1 VGFVASVKAVAYREA
16 VWFRRFLADYAIA
29 WIMPLLFALGMIFLP
44 ASVSGVSNV
53 VSRLS
58 SFVGHHLSL
67 EQAIV
72 FSVCLSSVVT
82 VVAVVVGDMSQTIIS
97 EVKMLGALDMV
108 LMSTSVTTYFAAV
121 AVVRPVIL
129 TLASTLYLLP
139 PLAMIDGVDG
149 LAIYVQCLA
158 ALLVSGIAL
167 GIYTTAISL
176 PIAFFTRVSR
186 PWILANLLVP
196 AILAGTG
203 IYIPV
208 SMVPAILRLI
218 ASSSP
223 SIEMCRTLQ
232 IIAIYSSLGRALHE
246 LGLIA
251 ALLAIYVA
259 IACGVGHVCD
269 VGARK

>member
-1 VGFVASVKAVAYREA
+1 VGFIASVKAVAYREA

-44 ASVSGVSNV
+44 ASVSGLSNV

-58 SFVGHHLSL
+58 AFVGKHLTL

-97 EVKMLGALDMV
+97 EVKILGALDTI

-121 AVVRPVIL
+121 AVVRPLIL

-139 PLAMIDGVDG
+139 PLAMVEG
-149 LAIYVQCLA
+149 LHGLVIYVQCLA
-158 ALLVSGIAL
+158 ALLISGIAL
-167 GIYTTAISL
+167 GLYTTALSL
-176 PIAFFTRVSR
+176 PIAFFTGVSR

-203 IYIPV
+203 IYIPIT
-208 SMVPAILRLI
+208 MVPTVLRLL
-218 ASSSP
+218 ALTSP

-232 IIAIYSSLGRALHE
+232 IVAVYSSLSRAVDA
-246 LGLIA
+246 LGAIA

-259 IACGVGHVCD
+259 IACGVGKACD
-269 VGARK
+269 VGARR